1 MENNK
6 DMQLLQ
12 DQKIRLDGLS
22 KLVEEF
28 TKMTN
33 KLDGKL
39 ETIEEINRVVID
51 NLKRYG
57 VTIDEIKLKD
67 TLKKDT
73 KPKLTQWEEGKLSL
87 KKYFLLDKENRT
99 KVFKD
104 INKNFKSFFSWTK
117 DDYADKKKKNGIQAV
132 KRYFSFKNKK
142 KSETS
147 ESDNSS
153 TPTNETQDETPTIS
167 LPGIGSIMPFL
178 SGAVLPF
185 LGAIALPLTIAVGTY
200 YLLNKHGEL
209 LNAEDNEN
217 KDDMRDTNEGKK
229 QIDDYSKRG
238 KTVSVSVPLISGI
251 NTFDDI
257 DRLSSNSD
265 NTKEFYENKT
275 NSILSNNSTTK
286 ISDINKKL
294 DGFQTQYNKENDT
307 DPSNLNFVSASIE
320 YSGIK
325 DDTMKITY
333 KKKVTYDTYAQQGMA
348 NTGIGKSFY
357 IPVRQKN
364 KIEVVESS
372 FSYTDFKTLFNT
384 LIKPKLQWYLS
395 TYDKKQW
402 EADKIIVKQNLI
414 KQLGKN
420 PEENT
425 LLNTLF
431 DTEIKDVESQFS
443 GNTFSVESNAD
454 WMKSIEQVD
463 TVSKTIGITNDYTS
477 EIKSENYTDLQS
489 SINSG
494 KTKKVKLDIFT
505 NEDKTNLVEIVR
517 AYKSWELSVIRVY
530 YTWGLKPQDRLNSLN
545 EAFNLFWKKVTRTFK
560 ISKNNEAYT
569 YIYTKKF
576 KPLYDKFKRMDKNTV
591 VSSIFDTF
599 DKVSS
604 RISSWGKNE
613 VKLNGGMGTGTFKAL
628 NSRYIPTNNKQDK
641 NSIGNMFKS
650 VSQRLNY
657 DMTYIYDPMNKT
669 YGMNDKV
676 LKNFISLTKDEDT
689 RKILGDKKISINSGL
704 RDHIDQVRL
713 WNENVSNGN
722 FYATFP
728 FISPHS
734 VGVALDINGDTVNK
748 LKNKGLL
755 SKYGF
760 IQDSKEDWHIQ
771 DASFTY
777 SDIKRDYPKIWELGG
792 YLRNNRIKYIIPTD
806 ITSRQGLID
815 YLNSEYDRILGNKSD
830 VKQSVKSSSTTTTST
845 ENVQQVVVENKV
857 IKVSQVTNEEVSF
870 EYLPLDVTLTD

>member
-73 KPKLTQWEEGKLSL
+73 KPKLTQWEEGKQAIS
-87 KKYFLLDKENRT
+87 KYFLLDKENRT

-142 KSETS
+142 KSETT

-167 LPGIGSIMPFL
+167 LPGIGIIMPFL
-178 SGAVLPF
+178 TGTVLPF
-185 LGAIALPLTIAVGTY
+185 LGAIALPLTVTAITGFIIYDANERENESY
-200 YLLNKHGEL
+200 QKNKKEKQ
-209 LNAEDNEN
+209 DTKDKSQQIEN
-217 KDDMRDTNEGKK
+217 YAK
-229 QIDDYSKRG
+229 QN
-238 KTVSVSVPLISGI
+238 KTISTQSTKIKGI
-251 NTFDDI
+251 NSFDDVEK
-257 DRLSSNSD
+257 LA
-265 NTKEFYENKT
+265 NTEINTSQYYENKT
-275 NSILSNNSTTK
+275 NSILRDNATSFQINQRFLETQHNYNNENSKDLSATNYVSST
-286 ISDINKKL
+286 
-294 DGFQTQYNKENDT
+294 
-307 DPSNLNFVSASIE
+307 IE

-325 DDTMKITY
+325 DDSLKIIY
-333 KKKVTYDTYAQQGMA
+333 KKKVEIDNQNIVGFDIE
-348 NTGIGKSFY
+348 TGGRPITLGNS
-357 IPVRQKN
+357 
-364 KIEVVESS
+364 KIVEYKAVESS
-372 FSYTDFKTLFNT
+372 FTYTEFKQLFNS

-431 DTEIKDVESQFS
+431 DIEIKDVESQFS

-454 WMKSIEQVD
+454 WMKSIEEVD
-463 TVSKTIGITNDYTS
+463 TFSKTNGIINNYTS
-477 EIKSENYTDLQS
+477 SIKSENYTELQT

-494 KTKKVKLDIFT
+494 KTRKIKLDDFT
-505 NEDKTNLVEIVR
+505 SDDITNLVEIVR

-569 YIYTKKF
+569 YIYTEKF

-748 LKNKGLL
+748 LKSKGLL

-760 IQDSKEDWHIQ
+760 IQDSKENWHIQ

-777 SDIKRDYPKIWELGG
+777 DTIKRDYPKIWELGG
-792 YLRNNRIKYIIPTD
+792 YLRRNRIKYFIPTD

-830 VKQSVKSSSTTTTST
+830 VKQSVKTSSTTTTST